1 MRSLR
6 ARLIVALS
14 LLAIIP
20 IGVGMIFLTGRIESM
35 VRTEANERLE
45 TALETMQ
52 TQVAEDGRGV
62 VGKLEFLGRDAQLKR
77 LFLLSPLGGRDLSEF
92 LAERQIR
99 SRWIF

>member
-77 LFLLSPLGGRDLSEF
+77 LFLLSPLGAGISPSFSRSGRSC
-92 LAERQIR
+92 
-99 SRWIF
+99 SGWIF